1 MMSDVENAAV
11 PMSLPALIQHALQQG
26 LHQVEAAG
34 SPLHPFLVAD
44 DGTIALLFDP
54 AGRAEPMD
62 MAMQAI
68 RGEPKLAAA
77 RRIAVV
83 LDTRITLQD
92 RPKSDAILVLAC
104 ERSGGEGETWAH
116 FYRPKGWFR
125 PFRREGEAMQVGA
138 AKNLFDE
145 ALAPA

>member
-1 MMSDVENAAV
+1 MSDSGHAPE
-11 PMSLPALIQHALQQG
+11 PMSLSALIEYALQQG
-26 LHQVEAAG
+26 LRQVEAAG

-54 AGRAEPMD
+54 TGRADPMD

-104 ERSGGEGETWAH
+104 QRDGGEGEAWAH
-116 FYRPKGWFR
+116 FYRPKRWFR
-125 PFRREGEAMQVGA
+125 PFRREGESMQAGA
-138 AKNLFDE
+138 TKNLFDE
-145 ALAPA
+145 ALALA